1 MTLRQPEPCG
11 HERDVLDLVAVGQ
24 WPARADQALRLHVA
38 GCETCAEVASV
49 AVAVRDWD
57 EAGPAVHVPDASV
70 VWYRAQARA
79 REEALR
85 KAGRP
90 VLVAQ
95 IAAVLAIVAAVAL
108 VGPGWSW
115 MTTLWPDW
123 SVAVPSISLDLS
135 AWWPELPT
143 RESIESWGVFGW
155 AILAAGA
162 AWLIA
167 GSIALALA
175 SRD

>member
-1 MTLRQPEPCG
+1 MTLRHPEPCV

-24 WPARADQALRLHVA
+24 WPARADHVLRTHVA
-38 GCETCAEVASV
+38 DCAACAEVAAV
-49 AVAVRDWD
+49 AAAVRDWD
-57 EAGPAVHVPDASV
+57 EAGPAVQVPDASV

-95 IAAVLAIVAAVAL
+95 VAAVVAIVAAVAV
-108 VGPGWSW
+108 VGPGWAW
-115 MTTLWPDW
+115 MTAWWPDW
-123 SVAVPSISLDLS
+123 SLPVPSLSVDLS

>member
-1 MTLRQPEPCG
+1 MTLRTPEPCL

-24 WPARADQALRLHVA
+24 WPARADAALRTHVT
-38 GCETCAEVASV
+38 TCASCTEVAAV
-49 AVAVRDWD
+49 AVAVREWD

-70 VWYRAQARA
+70 VWFRAQMRA

-85 KAGRP
+85 KASRP

-95 IAAVLAIVAAVAL
+95 LAAVVVVLAAVAW

-115 MTTLWPDW
+115 LTSSWPDW
-123 SVAVPSISLDLS
+123 SPSVPTFSVDIQ

-143 RESIESWGVFGW
+143 RESLESWGVFGW
-155 AILAAGA
+155 AILAAGV